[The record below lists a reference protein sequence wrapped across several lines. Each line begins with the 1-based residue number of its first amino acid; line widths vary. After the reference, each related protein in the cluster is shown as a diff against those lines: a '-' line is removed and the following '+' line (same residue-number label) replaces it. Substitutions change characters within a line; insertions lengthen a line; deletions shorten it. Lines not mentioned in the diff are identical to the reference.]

1 MIKIN
6 LGTDESGN
14 WRAVAASAYRELRPA
29 VDVTL
34 VGVRYR
40 LRREARPREAGDRDY
55 AVLQAL
61 ARDKRCVLDVGANVG
76 LTTLVMSATMATD
89 GRIIA
94 FEASEDA
101 CSLIRANAALNG
113 LADRVLVVN
122 ALIAERSGLTLDF
135 YGDAASGSASIIP
148 GYLAH
153 HRPLRKATLALDEF
167 IAHSNIVPELI
178 KIDVEGAELQAIAG
192 LAQTMQTIRPILFVE
207 LHTWGDVTAAGTAAR
222 LLPQLAT
229 LDYCMVYLRTG
240 KLVTDAAALAG
251 RGRCHVLIC
260 PCESPLL
267 DQLAALPT
275 DGL

>member
-1 MIKIN
+1 MIRSD
-6 LGTDESGN
+6 LGTLGSGN

-34 VGVRYR
+34 VGVKYR
-40 LRREARPREAGDRDY
+40 LRREARPRQTGDRDY
-55 AVLQAL
+55 PVLQAL
-61 ARDKRCVLDVGANVG
+61 ARGKRCILDVGANVG
-76 LTTLVMSATMATD
+76 LTTLVMSATMAAD
-89 GRIIA
+89 GRIVA

-101 CSLIRANAALNG
+101 CTLIRANVALNG

-148 GYLAH
+148 GYLSH
-153 HRPLRKATLALDEF
+153 HRPLRKVTLALDEF
-167 IAHSNIVPELI
+167 IAHSNIAPELI

-192 LAQTMQTIRPILFVE
+192 LEQTMRTIRPVLFVE
-207 LHTWGDVTAAGTAAR
+207 LHAWGDVTVDGTAAR
-222 LLPQLAT
+222 LLPQLAS
-229 LDYCMVYLRTG
+229 LNYCMVYLYSG
-240 KLVTDAAALAG
+240 EVVTDAAVLAR

-267 DQLAALPT
+267 DQLATLPT

>member
-1 MIKIN
+1 MIKSN
-6 LGTDESGN
+6 LGTAGSGN

-34 VGVRYR
+34 VGVKYR
-40 LRREARPREAGDRDY
+40 LRREARPRDTGDRDY
-55 AVLQAL
+55 PVLQAL
-61 ARDKRCVLDVGANVG
+61 ARDKRCILDVGANVG
-76 LTTLVMSATMATD
+76 LTTLVMSATLAAD

-101 CSLIRANAALNG
+101 CALIRANAALNG

-148 GYLAH
+148 GYLSH
-153 HRPLRKATLALDEF
+153 HRPLRKVTLALDDF
-167 IAHSNIVPELI
+167 VAQSNIAPDLI

-192 LAQTMQTIRPILFVE
+192 LAQTMRTIRPVLFVE
-207 LHTWGDVTAAGTAAR
+207 LHAWGDVTVGGTAAR
-222 LLPQLAT
+222 LLPQLEP
-229 LDYCMVYLRTG
+229 LNYCMVYLHSG
-240 KLVTDAAALAG
+240 EVVTDATVFTG
-251 RGRCHVLIC
+251 RGRCHVLLC

-267 DQLAALPT
+267 GQLATLPT
-275 DGL
+275 EGL